1 MKEQSRKRKI
11 LTYFFVQKPLGF
23 VLFLMLGVTAF
34 IVVTGSIKIPV
45 YNTVEAYVEK
55 ENDMIRLNLHNQK
68 IQADTPVFLYQSR
81 DDFLEKITEYQLED
95 GYIVTDDTGVFLNG
109 EKINIDFQTEEVTLL
124 RHILEGGNT

>member
-81 DDFLEKITEYQLED
+81 DDFLEKITEYQMED

>member
-55 ENDMIRLNLHNQK
+55 GNDMIRLNLHNEK

-81 DDFLEKITEYQLED
+81 DDFLEKITEYQIED

>member
-68 IQADTPVFLYQSR
+68 IQADTPIFLYQSR
-81 DDFLEKITEYQLED
+81 DDFLEKITEYQMED

>member
-34 IVVTGSIKIPV
+34 IIVTDSIKIPV

-55 ENDMIRLNLHNQK
+55 GNDMIRLNLHNQK
-68 IQADTPVFLYQSR
+68 IQADTPIFLYQSR

>member
-68 IQADTPVFLYQSR
+68 IQADTPIFFYQSR
-81 DDFLEKITEYQLED
+81 DDFLEKITEYQMED

>member
-55 ENDMIRLNLHNQK
+55 ENDMIRLNLHNEK

-81 DDFLEKITEYQLED
+81 DDFLEKITEYQMED

>member
-23 VLFLMLGVTAF
+23 VLFLMLGITAF

-81 DDFLEKITEYQLED
+81 DDFLEKITEYQMED

>member
-81 DDFLEKITEYQLED
+81 DDFLEKITEYQMED
-95 GYIVTDDTGVFLNG
+95 GYIVTDDTGAFLNG

>member
-81 DDFLEKITEYQLED
+81 DDFLEKITEYQIED